1 MSDRLCSGPWGTYG
15 RGVGGRKG
23 IVGTVRRSLR
33 DERQNHVALR
43 RGETFKWRVARLFVF
58 GHFDHSSNGIVRRI
72 TRLIRAQRCCE
83 LLPTATV
90 TRDSTLAARVS
101 GFLARPLVGGT
112 FLMGGLAPF
121 ARNLSLLSAIHRR
134 KPAIFLGHVV
144 LLPSPGSVPRRTSTR
159 SC

>member
-1 MSDRLCSGPWGTYG
+1 MPDRLCSGAAGHLWTRCG
-15 RGVGGRKG
+15 RTEGF
-23 IVGTVRRSLR
+23 VGTVRRSLR

-101 GFLARPLVGGT
+101 SFLARPLVGGT

-121 ARNLSLLSAIHRR
+121 ARNLSLLSAIHR
-134 KPAIFLGHVV
+134 
-144 LLPSPGSVPRRTSTR
+144 
-159 SC
+159 